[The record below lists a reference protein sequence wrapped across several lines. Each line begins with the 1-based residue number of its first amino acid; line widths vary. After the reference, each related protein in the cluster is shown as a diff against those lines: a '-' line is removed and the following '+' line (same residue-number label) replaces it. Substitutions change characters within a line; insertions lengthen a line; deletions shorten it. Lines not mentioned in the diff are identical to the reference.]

1 MNEKT
6 ANKKMA
12 FGLIFG
18 TLLIDVAAMGMLIP
32 VLPELIRGF
41 VGGDFARAAQ
51 VAGLVAALSAGLSF
65 ICAPV
70 LGGLSDRFGR
80 KPLLLLGMVGPA
92 VSYLGLAGAS
102 DISWYIIGF
111 CLSGILGAIHSTT
124 NAYVADIT
132 PFENRAA
139 RYGMMGAAFGLGFI
153 VGPLAGGLLS
163 GFGLRV
169 PLYVAGLLTLLN
181 LVFCLFFLPESLD
194 FRKRRP
200 FRWRQA
206 NPLASLALLRRT
218 PLLTALAGSL
228 FLSNLANHGLYSTW
242 VFSTT
247 LRFGWDS
254 VTTGIVFTLI
264 GVCTALAQGFLVAPI
279 VKRLGERRSVLLGLT
294 VSMLAF
300 LAYALAPQGWMIYL
314 IIALASFGAVD
325 EPASQALI
333 SSSVGEDE
341 QGAVQGAL
349 ASLLSL
355 TAVFGPLLGTG
366 MFSYFVSET
375 APVFFPGASFALGAL
390 LIACG
395 LLLAW
400 RFVRPEGRR
409 GEVTSAKVAVQQAG
423 D

>member
-1 MNEKT
+1 M
-6 ANKKMA
+6 KKDTRA
-12 FGLIFG
+12 FGLIFS

-41 VGGDFARAAQ
+41 VGGDFGRAAQ
-51 VAGLVAALSAGLSF
+51 LAGLVAALSAGLSF
-65 ICAPV
+65 LCAPV
-70 LGGLSDRFGR
+70 LGSLSDRFGR

-92 VSYLGLAGAS
+92 VTYLGLAGAT
-102 DISWYIIGF
+102 DMSWYVIGF
-111 CLSGILGAIHSTT
+111 GITGVLGAIHSTT

-139 RYGMMGAAFGLGFI
+139 RFGMMGAAFGLGFI
-153 VGPLAGGLLS
+153 VGPLTGGLLS

-169 PLYVAGLLTLLN
+169 PFYVAGTLTLLN
-181 LVFCLFFLPESLD
+181 LALCLFFLSESLD
-194 FRKRRP
+194 TPKRRP
-200 FRWRQA
+200 FKWTQA
-206 NPLASLALLRRT
+206 NPLASLGLLRRT

-247 LRFGWDS
+247 LRFDWNS

-264 GVCTALAQGFLVAPI
+264 GVCTALAQGLLVGPI

-294 VSMLAF
+294 VSMFAF
-300 LAYALAPQGWMIYL
+300 LAYALAPEGWMIYL
-314 IIALASFGAVD
+314 IIAVSSFGAVD

-333 SSSVGEDE
+333 SGSVGEDE

-355 TAVFGPLLGTG
+355 TAVFGPLLATG
-366 MFSYFVSET
+366 MFSYFVSER
-375 APVFFPGASFALGAL
+375 APVYFPGAPFALGAV
-390 LIACG
+390 LIAAA
-395 LLLAW
+395 LFLAW
-400 RFVRPEGRR
+400 RFVRPAPCNAENRSR
-409 GEVTSAKVAVQQAG
+409 SVVTQGVG